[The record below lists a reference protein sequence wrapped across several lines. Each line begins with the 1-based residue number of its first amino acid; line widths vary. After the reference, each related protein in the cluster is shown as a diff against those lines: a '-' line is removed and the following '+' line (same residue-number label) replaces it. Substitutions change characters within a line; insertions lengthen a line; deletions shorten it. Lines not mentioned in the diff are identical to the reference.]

1 MPTVWDM
8 LTEQTRAELTAW
20 QQREYVYE
28 LEMHHRQREEEI
40 LIESPEEIETLM
52 QTPPTRSRGLY

>member
-20 QQREYVYE
+20 QQREYGYE
-28 LEMHHRQREEEI
+28 LEMHHRQREEEL
-40 LIESPEEIETLM
+40 LIETPEEIDLLM
-52 QTPPTRSRGLY
+52 RQARSRYEDD

>member
-20 QQREYVYE
+20 QQREYGYE
-28 LEMHHRQREEEI
+28 LEMHHRQRDEEI
-40 LIESPEEIETLM
+40 LIETPEEIDLLM
-52 QTPPTRSRGLY
+52 RQARSRYEDD

>member
-20 QQREYVYE
+20 QQREYGYE
-28 LEMHHRQREEEI
+28 LEMHHRQMDEEL
-40 LIESPEEIETLM
+40 LIETPEEIDLLM
-52 QTPPTRSRGLY
+52 RQARSRYEDD

>member
-20 QQREYVYE
+20 QQREYGYE
-28 LEMHHRQREEEI
+28 LEMHHRQRDEEL
-40 LIESPEEIETLM
+40 LIETPEEIDLLM
-52 QTPPTRSRGLY
+52 RQARSRYEDD

>member
-20 QQREYVYE
+20 QQREYGRE
-28 LEMHHRQREEEI
+28 LEMHHRQREEEL
-40 LIESPEEIETLM
+40 LIETPEEIDLLM
-52 QTPPTRSRGLY
+52 RQARSRYEDD

>member
-20 QQREYVYE
+20 QQREYGYE

-40 LIESPEEIETLM
+40 LIESPEEIDLLM
-52 QTPPTRSRGLY
+52 RQARSRYEDD

>member
-20 QQREYVYE
+20 QQREYGYE
-28 LEMHHRQREEEI
+28 LEMHHRQRDEEFS
-40 LIESPEEIETLM
+40 IESPEEIDLLM
-52 QTPPTRSRGLY
+52 RQARSRYEDD